1 MWPAAVTD
9 LLPHCTFHP
18 AGTAVTCAVSGGAD
32 STALMALAVAA
43 GLHVTA
49 VHVDHGLRPG
59 SAAEADVVRDSARRL
74 GAAFR
79 AETVFVATGP
89 NLEARARA
97 ERYAALP
104 PDVLTGHT
112 ADDQAE
118 TMLINLLRGAAASG
132 LAAMRPSPR
141 HPLLAVRR
149 ADTEA
154 VCAALHLQVVHD
166 ESNSDARFLR
176 NRVRHELLPLMT
188 SLAQRDLVP
197 LLSRQA
203 DLLRDDSDLLD
214 GLAAGIDPTDARQL
228 AAAALPIARRAART
242 WLTTDHPPDL
252 ATVDRVLDVARG
264 TAGGCDVGGGR
275 RVERTRQRL
284 RLVGPPT
291 GPSVR

>member
-1 MWPAAVTD
+1 
-9 LLPHCTFHP
+9 
-18 AGTAVTCAVSGGAD
+18 
-32 STALMALAVAA
+32 MALAVAA

-59 SAAEADVVRDSARRL
+59 SAAEADVVRDSARRV

-79 AETVFVATGP
+79 CETVSVAAGP
-89 NLEARARA
+89 NLEARART
-97 ERYAALP
+97 ERYAVLP
-104 PDVLTGHT
+104 ADVLTGHT

-141 HPLLAVRR
+141 RPLLAVRR

-154 VCAALHLQVVHD
+154 ICAALHLQVVND
-166 ESNSDARFLR
+166 DSNSDARFLR
-176 NRVRHELLPLMT
+176 NRVRHELMPLMT

-203 DLLRDDSDLLD
+203 DLLRGDSDLLD
-214 GLAAGIDPTDARQL
+214 ELAAAVDPTDARQL
-228 AAAALPIARRAART
+228 AAAALPIARRAARI

-264 TAGGCDVGGGR
+264 AAGSCDVGGGR